1 MFRRMLPLRWP
12 EGGWRV
18 PTYVAVKMAGRSGGV
33 FRRMLMLRWP
43 EGGWRVPTYV
53 AVKMAGRRVACSDV
67 CCR

>member
-1 MFRRMLPLRWP
+1 M
-12 EGGWRV
+12 
-18 PTYVAVKMAGRSGGV
+18 

-67 CCR
+67 C